1 MERVRKALGRQHS
14 STSTSE
20 YEPLTGTEE
29 ATPLQGSTVLEGQHE
44 LPFSWIEYGIFALLG
59 VAMLWAWWVSLS
71 LVSGKYCS

>member
-29 ATPLQGSTVLEGQHE
+29 ATPLEGSTVLEGQHE
-44 LPFSWIEYGIFALLG
+44 LPFSWIEYSIFALLG

-71 LVSGKYCS
+71 RIL